1 MVLKGKIVKCDGKT
15 ITITAPFKD
24 LAMLYN
30 QQITECE
37 VYLHDGRQ
45 LSPKQRTKIFA
56 LVGDISDF
64 AMGIRLDSKRRKQW
78 KQDMLCSLQLDY
90 LIDICDREAVR
101 EKLIQNYCQLVNVDF
116 FSLAARTADTVDMTV
131 ARDFI
136 DWLVELCVVNGVPC
150 SQSLLDRC
158 EDIQRYLYACVV
170 NRVCAV
176 CGKRA
181 EIHEWD
187 RVGMGR
193 DRRKIHHEGQRV
205 EPLCRVHH
213 KEVDDIG
220 QETFDKKYHLTY
232 TTLDARAC
240 EILGWKR

>member
-1 MVLKGKIVKCDGKT
+1 MTCSN
-15 ITITAPFKD
+15 
-24 LAMLYN
+24 N
-30 QQITECE
+30 QEITECE

-101 EKLIQNYCQLVNVDF
+101 EKLTQNYCQLVNVDF
-116 FSLAARTADTVDMTV
+116 FSLAERTANTVDMTV

-181 EIHEWD
+181 
-187 RVGMGR
+187 
-193 DRRKIHHEGQRV
+193 
-205 EPLCRVHH
+205 
-213 KEVDDIG
+213 
-220 QETFDKKYHLTY
+220 
-232 TTLDARAC
+232 
-240 EILGWKR
+240 